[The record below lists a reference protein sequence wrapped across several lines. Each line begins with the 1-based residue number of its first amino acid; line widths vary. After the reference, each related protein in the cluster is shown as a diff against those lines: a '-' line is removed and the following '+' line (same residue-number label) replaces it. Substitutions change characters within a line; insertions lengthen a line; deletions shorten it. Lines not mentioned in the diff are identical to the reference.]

1 MSDFILLILIL
12 VLVVCI
18 ILTVAAFV
26 LYSGLLSEVV
36 IKTGPPPIKNVTI
49 AYKFKEGPYKDCGAA
64 YTESCS
70 IGPKLSNIAIFYD
83 DPKQKPADQCRYIV
97 GSVLSEGEEKPDEEL
112 QKLYEK
118 FGFKVFSLP
127 EVSHAVTSSFPC
139 TSPMSHVVAPNR
151 VYPQLG
157 AYIQER
163 KLSAFPYIE
172 ICSSD
177 SIHYMVPLSRQTD
190 FFVPEV
196 KEEPRTD
203 VKEEDS
209 DEDRGTDITGNRRRT
224 NRTTK
229 KWYAADKTGLRRRDD
244 LQRLLP
250 VWSWSCDFRV
260 CFYLD
265 YLTCGLDYTD
275 NRTKTQLKQDQY
287 ITNSNRTD
295 CIGLWYFYECHKY
308 HSLYQGCQNQI
319 LIGTKTS
326 INT

>member
-83 DPKQKPADQCRYIV
+83 DPKQ
-97 GSVLSEGEEKPDEEL
+97 
-112 QKLYEK
+112 
-118 FGFKVFSLP
+118 
-127 EVSHAVTSSFPC
+127 
-139 TSPMSHVVAPNR
+139 
-151 VYPQLG
+151 
-157 AYIQER
+157 ER

-209 DEDRGTDITGNRRRT
+209 DEDRGTDITGNRRT
-224 NRTTK
+224 CQQ
-229 KWYAADKTGLRRRDD
+229 YAVVGAEFVPPT
-244 LQRLLP
+244 P
-250 VWSWSCDFRV
+250 N
-260 CFYLD
+260 D
-265 YLTCGLDYTD
+265 Y
-275 NRTKTQLKQDQY
+275 
-287 ITNSNRTD
+287 
-295 CIGLWYFYECHKY
+295 
-308 HSLYQGCQNQI
+308 
-319 LIGTKTS
+319 
-326 INT
+326 